1 MNCSHQSLSTSS
13 KIKRR
18 LDKIKSAVFLNRNAA
33 FLASLMCQLKFE
45 FKDDIPTMAT
55 DGSSILIG
63 TKFFNDTSD
72 QDLSFILVHELWH
85 VALLHNLRRG
95 IRDPKIFNVAAD
107 YVVNLKAYEDMG
119 YRPKYALYNR
129 QYEGMSVEEVYDQLV
144 NLMDGI
150 EDIEI
155 DLIDPKDSTDAQNQA
170 TKVQKASAIAKSA
183 GNLDGHIEKEINK
196 FLKPKI
202 DWKTLLNKYLTD
214 QTDTDSSWFKPNR
227 RYLSQG
233 MYMPAQLPLEGR
245 LEHLMFFLDTSGSI
259 SDKEVTQFLSEI
271 RTIQSNLKPKKLTLV
286 QFDTKIQQVQEL
298 HEGKLPNS
306 FEVKG
311 RGGTSLKEVHKLIK
325 EKKPTCAVIFSDLD
339 CKPMDPVDSSIIWV
353 IINSNNT
360 AKFGK
365 QIHINTGEY

>member
-1 MNCSHQSLSTSS
+1 MNYSHQSLPTSS
-13 KIKRR
+13 KTKKR

-45 FKDDIPTMAT
+45 FRQDTPTMAT
-55 DGSSILIG
+55 DGSTILIG
-63 TKFFNDTSD
+63 TEFFNNTTD

-95 IRDPKIFNVAAD
+95 TRDPKIFNVAAD
-107 YVVNLKAYEDMG
+107 YVVNLKTYEDMG
-119 YRPKYALYNR
+119 YRPKYALYSR
-129 QYEGMSVEEVYDQLV
+129 QYEGMSVEEVYDQLI
-144 NLMDGI
+144 DFI
-150 EDIEI
+150 DDTEDIEI
-155 DLIDPKDSTDAQNQA
+155 DLIDAKDSTDAQNQA
-170 TKVQKASAIAKSA
+170 TKVQKAFAIAKSS
-183 GNLDGHIEKEINK
+183 GNLDGSVEKEINK
-196 FLKPKI
+196 FLKPKV
-202 DWKTLLNKYLTD
+202 DWRTLLNKYLTD
-214 QTDTDSSWFKPNR
+214 QIDTDSSWSKPNR

-259 SDKEVTQFLSEI
+259 SDTEVTQFLSEI

-298 HEGKLPNS
+298 REGKVPNS

-325 EKKPTCAVIFSDLD
+325 EKKPSCAVIFSDLG
-339 CKPMDPVDSSIIWV
+339 CKPMEPVDSPIIWI

-360 AKFGK
+360 AEFGK